1 MEIKR
6 SDWDR
11 YISKLSAVDKKA
23 AAMMEAYVQQVGFEH
38 MDTLIRT
45 GYLLTQR
52 CSEAASA
59 LSAQFYDELAAASGK
74 SLPPAEPA
82 EPPTY
87 GEVAKTINGIHKTSE
102 NPEEYA
108 GAVGR
113 MVKRTGADTMLQNA
127 ERDGAE
133 FAWVP
138 NGDTCAFCMALAS
151 RGWQK
156 MSKKALKNGH
166 AEHIHSNCDC
176 TYAIRFDGNTT
187 IEGYDPEEYK
197 AKYDAAE
204 GATPQERINYMRRQQ
219 YAEKKKA
226 AVVPP
231 PGAAFKLSGGDF
243 KPAATIADAEAFA
256 KEHFISGGFNLTGK
270 SISFKGFDV
279 DVANKINARLAQIY
293 DSFDVS
299 KLASLESF
307 GKINKRA
314 WSQHQYAP
322 MFTTNFGNIGI
333 NNTLLGK
340 QKLIDKYVKD
350 GSEAFEYVMNNIDK
364 LTGDKRALAEAYR
377 LAGRQLVDDSVEG
390 FITHEMGHHI
400 SYMPSVN
407 KKLKSLQDGT
417 QWKKYGEKLSGY
429 AGHDFG
435 EYVAESFSAY
445 CKGESSKLQPE
456 MVEIFK
462 SIQRK

>member
-23 AAMMEAYVQQVGFEH
+23 ATMMEAYVQQAGFEH

-108 GAVGR
+108 GAVSR
-113 MVKRTGADTMLQNA
+113 MVKRAGADTMLQNA

-176 TYAIRFDGNTT
+176 TYAIRFDSSTT

-197 AKYDAAE
+197 AKYYAAE

-231 PGAAFKLSGGDF
+231 PGA
-243 KPAATIADAEAFA
+243 
-256 KEHFISGGFNLTGK
+256 
-270 SISFKGFDV
+270 
-279 DVANKINARLAQIY
+279 R
-293 DSFDVS
+293 
-299 KLASLESF
+299 
-307 GKINKRA
+307 
-314 WSQHQYAP
+314 
-322 MFTTNFGNIGI
+322 
-333 NNTLLGK
+333 
-340 QKLIDKYVKD
+340 
-350 GSEAFEYVMNNIDK
+350 
-364 LTGDKRALAEAYR
+364 
-377 LAGRQLVDDSVEG
+377 
-390 FITHEMGHHI
+390 
-400 SYMPSVN
+400 
-407 KKLKSLQDGT
+407 KK
-417 QWKKYGEKLSGY
+417 
-429 AGHDFG
+429 
-435 EYVAESFSAY
+435 
-445 CKGESSKLQPE
+445 
-456 MVEIFK
+456 
-462 SIQRK
+462 